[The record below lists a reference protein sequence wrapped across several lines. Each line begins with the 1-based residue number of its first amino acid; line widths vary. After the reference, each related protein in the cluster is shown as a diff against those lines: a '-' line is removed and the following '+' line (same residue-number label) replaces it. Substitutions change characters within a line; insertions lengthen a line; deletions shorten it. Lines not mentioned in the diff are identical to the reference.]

1 MRNTAIAALDGVHK
15 YFGKIHALRGVNLE
29 VRSGELLAILGPNG
43 AGKSTA
49 ISLLLGLQEPTGGRV
64 TLFGQSPHS
73 VEARRKIGVMMQEV
87 TLAPD
92 LNVSELVS
100 VTSSYYPEALPMR

>member
-1 MRNTAIAALDGVHK
+1 MAGGFRPPRLGKHRFKPMRNTAIAALGGVHK
-15 YFGKIHALRGVNLE
+15 YFGKIHALRGLDLE

-49 ISLLLGLQEPTGGRV
+49 IALLLGLQQPTSGQA
-64 TLFGQSPHS
+64 TLFGESPHS

-87 TLAPD
+87 ALA
-92 LNVSELVS
+92 
-100 VTSSYYPEALPMR
+100 